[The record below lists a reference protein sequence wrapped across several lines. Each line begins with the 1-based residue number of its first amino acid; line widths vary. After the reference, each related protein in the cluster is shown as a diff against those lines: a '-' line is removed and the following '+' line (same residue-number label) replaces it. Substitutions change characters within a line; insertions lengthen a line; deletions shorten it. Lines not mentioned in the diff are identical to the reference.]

1 MDLSLIGAAATSL
14 GLARDFGKAA
24 MAVRDFNE
32 MAAIVSKL
40 NDQILKAQ
48 DNLFALQSELLREQ
62 QEHFE
67 ALKKVREM
75 EQALDDR
82 REYSL
87 VEIGNGFRAYERKN
101 SAISAND
108 GLPEAPV
115 DPQYFC
121 QPCFESKGLK
131 STLQPSIY
139 MGTRVGLECRICKER
154 FLFKEKADVARSN
167 VRPPSGGGGPNS
179 WMHR

>member
-1 MDLSLIGAAATSL
+1 MDLSLISAAATSL

-32 MAAIVSKL
+32 MATIVSKL

-48 DNLFALQSELLREQ
+48 DSLFALQSELLREQ

-87 VEIGNGFRAYERKN
+87 VEIGNGLRAYQRKTP
-101 SAISAND
+101 AISDVEGAVV
-108 GLPEAPV
+108 E
-115 DPQYFC
+115 PQYFC
-121 QPCFESKGLK
+121 QPCFEGKALK
-131 STLQPSIY
+131 STLQPALY
-139 MGTRVGLECRICKER
+139 MGAHIGLECRICKER
-154 FLFKEKADVARSN
+154 FLFQDKASVARAK
-167 VRPPSGGGGPNS
+167 VTPPRGNGGPNS
-179 WMHR
+179 WMGS